1 MNDAKLPK
9 GHDPRQEEEPGTLF
23 RRLRKGLRDF
33 IFGAALMEFQKVARE
48 ERTAR
53 QDLFFVVTFGD
64 FIGVPILPSPYA
76 LRLLPYVVPHLESWK
91 KRMVRKRDLTALGD
105 L

>member
-1 MNDAKLPK
+1 MKDAKTPK
-9 GHDPRQEEEPGTLF
+9 GHDPQVEEEPAGLF

-33 IFGAALMEFQKVARE
+33 IYGAALMEFQKAARE
-48 ERTAR
+48 ERTTR
-53 QDLFFVVTFGD
+53 QDLFLVLTFGD
-64 FIGVPILPSPYA
+64 LIGVPILPSPYA
-76 LRLLPYVVPHLESWK
+76 LRLLPYVAPNLQSWK